1 MTGLAIREEGG
12 KKYLV
17 LSWPVNPEA
26 ADVAFSVESCLLYTS
41 FIFLNILFLSFIVD
55 FGLAIR

>member
-1 MTGLAIREEGG
+1 MHKNLALGILQRFKIPKKETLIR
-12 KKYLV
+12 KRP
-17 LSWPVNPEA
+17 WA
-26 ADVAFSVESCLLYTS
+26 